1 MEKVSKKSI
10 VLIVLLSIF
19 VAFCSVGLYFLS
31 LPKEEKQSIA
41 VDGPTNSGNWTD
53 SGNYAQNYGGGSG
66 SSTDPYLISTPEQ
79 FAYFAYRI
87 NSGSDIGG
95 NFLVTTDL
103 DMSAY
108 YWTPIGT
115 SSSRSFYGTFDG
127 GGFEISGIYVGTES
141 SPVEFAGLFGYVS
154 NSSYRKTNISN
165 VILNSSVIFGSTAG
179 GIVGGNVLPSASG
192 NILDIDWSDFFVT
205 ISNCISYAEIYA
217 NGAVGGIIGS
227 GYSTQ
232 VEDCVNYGSI
242 TGRNNSG
249 FGGGIVGALNGGN
262 ISKCS
267 NYGNIDLHGSVYSDT
282 GRRLDAGTGGICG
295 FTIGII
301 NECQNN
307 GTINGYYAGGISGFG
322 GTVNKCANFGQVNGD
337 QSAGG
342 ISAANTQSMLLYM
355 SITQSG
361 SVIHSRLEAYIVS
374 GNITNCFNAADVS
387 ALGQNS
393 YDISAAGGIIGIN
406 GSVGA
411 YTNTIDSSTY
421 ITPAVDYIYMANNYN
436 IGNVSNAD
444 NYGCVGGIVGTVNH
458 DDYGSSS
465 FNEEYIVPLK
475 LINNFNL
482 GSVTNSGASGAIVG
496 NINYGDIEI
505 SKNYWGGDATSS
517 LAAVGADNTD
527 SSSIDASYLDT
538 IADLAKTQDWYTNE
552 SNWNSSEPWDFTSVW
567 TIDPEQNGGYP
578 IIIIEEATYWT
589 DEGVRATAFAGGD
602 GTEDKPYQISNGAE
616 LAYLSYM
623 TDSGTHYENTY
634 FIQTQNIDLSG
645 HLWDPI
651 DNFFGHYDGQN
662 FEITNLATPAFVEG
676 SIDEED
682 WMGGNS
688 DSQHQGLFGLI
699 DTSYASSID
708 AVTIENII
716 LKDSTI
722 YGSNYVG
729 GIVAQVYYIM
739 GTTMYPVTITNCI
752 SYADVYGFGGY
763 VGGIAGYVNQT
774 TVSNCKNYGNIYGS
788 NATAVGGIYGYDRR
802 SSQITNCEN
811 YGSITA
817 SFVIDSQGAY
827 NGSFYAARGNVG
839 GIAGLTSTYITNSN
853 NYGDITVT
861 SKTSVGSS
869 ISYIGLAVGGIAGY
883 GYETISSCINEG
895 NIVANVVGTNYSSN
909 IGGLAGYTGG
919 ISNSYNIGNVSV
931 NGGQGYIGGLAG
943 SIDYNISITNCYNL
957 GNVELTNGSTTSAV
971 GGVFGNAVRLKNV
984 SNSDLIVVAFVY
996 NRGNILSTGYAG
1008 GLVGY
1013 YTPYSNKSLA
1023 VINCFNIGSV
1033 TSAENLVGAIIG
1045 GASSVSVL
1053 SIVNVIYGDGATQDL
1068 PDISSGEDLGGVYEP
1083 NITTLAK
1090 TQEWY
1095 LSDAWAGGWNF
1106 YSLWGFVEGE
1116 NDGYPVFT
1124 STIEGNWI
1132 DYRASSFGGGTGTEE
1147 DPYIISTPE
1156 HLAYLSYLV
1165 NNNLAEGDSMDMG
1178 GGMIMKMQ
1186 FSGVYFKQTA
1196 DIDLSAHVWNAIGN
1210 IDMVNQT
1217 YLIFSGNYDGGGY
1230 EITGMFTDGSDYIGG
1245 IFGMFIGLNDNITL
1259 KNINIAESYIQ
1270 NYGAAGVVGMMM
1282 LVSPSVQIN
1291 VENCHNSA
1299 VVIGT
1304 SIAGGIIAGGESAG
1318 GSIVGCSNTGNILG
1332 LSYAGGI
1339 IGQFSH
1345 STSPLTIDNVYN
1357 EGSVTGS
1364 YAGGIVSDTDDTT
1377 LTNSHN
1383 TGNIFGISS
1392 NGYVGGL
1399 IGDSYETTL
1408 DNCYN
1413 TGSISGKA
1421 QYAGGLVAYL
1431 GGSSGISNSYNS
1443 GDINV
1448 DTSNSSTGVG
1458 GILGYYVFYSYDN
1471 PSGFNNCINYGNV
1484 TSNGNYT
1491 GGIAGYSAYGSNF
1504 ENCVNYGDISG
1515 TQYVGGIAGDG
1526 VVDNSL
1532 NYGDI
1537 SGTQYVGGISGRG
1550 MVNNSSNYGAVS
1562 GTSYVG
1568 GIAGYMNQSYAS
1580 SSTSVSTILTLKN
1593 YGPVS
1598 ATGNYSGGLI
1608 GQFVVSNSNTLP
1620 TITLSGCINLGS
1632 VTSSGDYV
1640 GGFVG
1645 HLNVSGSTESYPV
1658 TFTIEGSGIESA
1670 ITYGGTNHGVL
1681 IGLSTIPVTLTN
1693 SYAISQ
1699 IADLTLVGSADITMT
1714 NNLFILNDV
1723 KYYQGDDFSEF
1734 AWINSSSCPIPKAL
1748 STMSDYFTG
1757 TVTLDDLTSDGW
1769 TELTVA

>member
-19 VAFCSVGLYFLS
+19 VAFCSVGLYFLT
-31 LPKEEKQSIA
+31 LPKEEKQTIA

-53 SGNYAQNYGGGSG
+53 SGNYATSYAGGTG
-66 SSTDPYLISTPEQ
+66 TEDDPYLISTPEQ

-87 NSGSDIGG
+87 NSGSDIGR

-115 SSSRSFYGTFDG
+115 SNTDSFYGTFDG

-141 SPVEFAGLFGYVS
+141 SPVEYAGLFGHEAEIA
-154 NSSYRKTNISN
+154 SYSTNRIIIKN
-165 VILNSSVIFGSTAG
+165 IVLRDSVIFGQGVTGSIIAG
-179 GIVGGNVLPSASG
+179 GTLDVNDSG
-192 NILDIDWSDFFVT
+192 LDWSQVYMT

-217 NGAVGGIIGS
+217 FGGSAGGIVGLGYATVVENCVNNSTITDMENKGSNFGGIIGRLY
-227 GYSTQ
+227 GGR
-232 VEDCVNYGSI
+232 VENSV
-242 TGRNNSG
+242 NNSPLTADCIG
-249 FGGGIVGALNGGN
+249 SGGGN
-262 ISKCS
+262 IS
-267 NYGNIDLHGSVYSDT
+267 NGV
-282 GRRLDAGTGGICG
+282 GTGGISG
-295 FTIGII
+295 YTVGII
-301 NECQNN
+301 TGCINN
-307 GTINGYYAGGISGFG
+307 GQITGIYVGGISGTG
-322 GTVNKCANFGQVNGD
+322 GTISKCANYGEIVGD
-337 QSAGG
+337 YVA
-342 ISAANTQSMLLYM
+342 
-355 SITQSG
+355 
-361 SVIHSRLEAYIVS
+361 
-374 GNITNCFNAADVS
+374 
-387 ALGQNS
+387 
-393 YDISAAGGIIGIN
+393 
-406 GSVGA
+406 
-411 YTNTIDSSTY
+411 
-421 ITPAVDYIYMANNYN
+421 
-436 IGNVSNAD
+436 
-444 NYGCVGGIVGTVNH
+444 GGIVGTNSAVVILMANIDITGGDSSIYIYYVSGDVKNCYNRGNVTVGADAFSYAVAGGIVGFTTSAGATMISVGSEETIIP
-458 DDYGSSS
+458 DDVINITNNYNAATVTNLFDSGNVGGILGAVKGDGGSTSGDS
-465 FNEEYIVPLK
+465 LTLAPLK
-475 LINNFNL
+475 LINNFSL
-482 GSVTNSGASGAIVG
+482 GSVTNSGTSGASGAIVG

-517 LAAVGADNTD
+517 LAAVGADNAD
-527 SSSIDASYLDT
+527 SSSIDASHLDT

-552 SNWNSSEPWDFTSVW
+552 SNWNSSELWDFTSVW

-589 DEGVRATAFAGGD
+589 DEGVRGAAFAGGD

-623 TDSGTHYENTY
+623 TSSGTHYEDTY

-688 DSQHQGLFGLI
+688 DSQNQGLFGLI
-699 DTSYASSID
+699 DATHPSLSVDTI
-708 AVTIENII
+708 TIENII

-729 GIVAQVYYIM
+729 GIVARVVYSM
-739 GTTMYPVTITNCI
+739 NGNDCSVTITNCI

-763 VGGIAGYVNQT
+763 IGGIAGYVNQT

-788 NATAVGGIYGYDRR
+788 NATAVGGIYGGSSSR

-839 GIAGLTSTYITNSN
+839 GIAGLTSTYIANSN

-883 GYETISSCINEG
+883 GYGTISSCINEG

-909 IGGLAGYTGG
+909 IGGIAGYTGG

-943 SIDYNISITNCYNL
+943 GIDYTISITNCYNL
-957 GNVELTNGSTTSAV
+957 GNVELTNASNTSAV
-971 GGVFGNAVRLKNV
+971 GGVFGNAVRLNNV
-984 SNSDLIVVAFVY
+984 SSSAPIVVAFVY

-1013 YTPYSNKSLA
+1013 YTPYSNKSLT

-1124 STIEGNWI
+1124 STIQGNWI
-1132 DYRASSFGGGTGTEE
+1132 DEEYRGTSFGGGTGTEE

-1210 IDMVNQT
+1210 LDMVNQT

-1245 IFGMFIGLNDNITL
+1245 LFGVVIGLNDNITL

-1270 NYGAAGVVGMMM
+1270 NDGAAGVVGMMM

-1304 SIAGGIIAGGESAG
+1304 SNAGGIIAGGESAG
-1318 GSIVGCSNTGNILG
+1318 GSIVDCGNTGNILG

-1339 IGQFSH
+1339 IGQFSY

-1364 YAGGIVSDTDDTT
+1364 YAGGIVSDTNDTT

-1421 QYAGGLVAYL
+1421 HYVGGVVAYL

-1443 GDINV
+1443 GDIDVNILNA
-1448 DTSNSSTGVG
+1448 SGSQFGVG
-1458 GILGYYVFYSYDN
+1458 GIFGYYVFYSYDS
-1471 PSGFNNCINYGNV
+1471 PLGITNCINYGNV
-1484 TSNGNYT
+1484 TSDQINT
-1491 GGIAGYSAYGSNF
+1491 GGIAGYISMGCDF

-1526 VVDNSL
+1526 
-1532 NYGDI
+1532 I
-1537 SGTQYVGGISGRG
+1537 
-1550 MVNNSSNYGAVS
+1550 VNNSANYGAVS
-1562 GTSYVG
+1562 GTQYVG
-1568 GIAGYMNQSYAS
+1568 GIAGYMNQSYSS

-1598 ATGNYSGGLI
+1598 ATGNYAGGLI
-1608 GQFVVSNSNTLP
+1608 GQFVVSNSSTLP
-1620 TITLSGCINLGS
+1620 SITLSGCINLGS

-1734 AWINSSSCPIPKAL
+1734 VWINSSSCPIPKAL
-1748 STMSDYFTG
+1748 STMSDYWTG